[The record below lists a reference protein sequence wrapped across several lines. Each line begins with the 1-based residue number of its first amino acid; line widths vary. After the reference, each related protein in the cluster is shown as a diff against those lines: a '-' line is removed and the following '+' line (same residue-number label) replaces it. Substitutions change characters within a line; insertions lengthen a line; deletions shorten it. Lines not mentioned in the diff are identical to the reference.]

1 MMDLW
6 MTEWQTQH
14 LGMSARIKETLFS
27 GRSSF
32 QEIAVVE
39 SEPFGRMLVLDGV
52 FQTSLFDEFIYHEMM
67 AHVSLST
74 HPRPERILI
83 IGGGDGGTAR
93 EVLRHP
99 SVEKVEM
106 IEIDGMVVDVCK
118 KFLPEISAALIAG
131 SPRLEVK
138 IGDGI
143 QHMSQAENE
152 YDVIIVD
159 CSDPIGPGEG
169 LFTKAFYRDV
179 YRALK
184 ADGLFVQQTESPFYH
199 QDLIQRLW
207 LDVEELFPV
216 ARMYLAYIPLYPGG
230 MHSFTMGSKKADPLE
245 TALRPLPFRTRY
257 FNESIYHSCF
267 ALPNFVQELL
277 TEKAK

>member
-99 SVEKVEM
+99 SVKKVEM

-216 ARMYLAYIPLYPGG
+216 ARMYLAHIPLYPGG

-245 TALRPLPFRTRY
+245 TALRPLPFHTRY

>member
-216 ARMYLAYIPLYPGG
+216 ARMYLAHIPLYPGG

-257 FNESIYHSCF
+257 FNELIYHSCF